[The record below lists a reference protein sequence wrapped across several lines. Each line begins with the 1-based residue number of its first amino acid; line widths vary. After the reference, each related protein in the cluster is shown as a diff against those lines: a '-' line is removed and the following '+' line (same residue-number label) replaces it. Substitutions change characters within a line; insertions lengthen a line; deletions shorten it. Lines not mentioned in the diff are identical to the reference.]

1 MVNQK
6 RLVQHLEALTQLPG
20 IPNHEEQVASYMKK
34 HLELFADEIIS
45 DQLGSVFALKKSKTK
60 NPLRVMVAGHMD
72 EVGFLVKDINKVGS
86 LKIVA
91 AGGWWSQVLM
101 GQGVSLYNKDGDVF
115 KGCIGSIPPHLLTA
129 EKAKEVVPIEDMLV
143 DIGASSK
150 QEVLDLGIEVGD
162 MVVLDGPFELL
173 ANGNR
178 IMAKAL
184 DNRYGCA
191 MSLSLLEALADV
203 ELPYDLYIGATVQEE
218 VGLRGATTAASKINP
233 DVAIIFD
240 CSPANDAGGD
250 LEALGQLGQGVL
262 LRFADRSMLPN
273 RCFLNRLKQTCIDHE
288 IKYQYYLSL
297 GGTDAGAIHKNNQ
310 GVATLTLCVVARNIH
325 TNHSILDLEDLTSAS
340 RAALAILTEL
350 NTDGLF
356 DMINCNQ

>member
-6 RLVQHLEALTQLPG
+6 KLLKHLETLTQLPG
-20 IPNHEEQVASYMKK
+20 VPNHEEQVASYMKK
-34 HLELFADEIIS
+34 HLSPYADEIIT
-45 DQLGSVFALKKSKTK
+45 DQLGSVFALKKSKNK
-60 NPLRVMVAGHMD
+60 DALKVMVAGHMD
-72 EVGFLVKDINKVGS
+72 EVGFIVKDINKVGS
-86 LKIVA
+86 LKIA
-91 AGGWWSQVLM
+91 PAGGWWSQVLM
-101 GQGVSLYNKDGDVF
+101 GQGVSVYNQKGRVF
-115 KGCIGSIPPHLLTA
+115 KGCIGSIPPHLLTP
-129 EKAKEVVPIEDMLV
+129 EKTKEVVPIEDMLV
-143 DIGASSK
+143 DIGATSK
-150 QEVLDLGIEVGD
+150 QEVLDLNIEVGD
-162 MVVLDGPFELL
+162 MIVLDGPFEKL
-173 ANGNR
+173 ANGKR

-191 MSLSLLEALADV
+191 MSISLLEALVDV

-250 LEALGQLGQGVL
+250 QQVLGQLGQGVL

-273 RCFLNRLKQTCIDHE
+273 RCFLNRLKQTCINHGID
-288 IKYQYYLSL
+288 YQYYLSL

-310 GVATLTLCVVARNIH
+310 GVATLTMCVVARNIH
-325 TNHSILDLEDLTSAS
+325 TNHSILDLDDLASAS
-340 RAALAILTEL
+340 KAALAMLTEL
-350 NTDGLF
+350 NTQGLF